1 MPQCIHDAYKRTYL
15 SNTIKMKL
23 LIILLTLCNGLIK
36 PSQQGQIDCCK
47 VLVTSLG
54 GSAEVPAACKNMLRI
69 CRTASSISA
78 NKRVTENLDLLKPEN
93 DHEPQGEESIITT
106 VSEVW
111 KRRTDTTFSTSTYTT
126 TGSTTVSQTL
136 TTTTTTT
143 NTWLKNTPSGF
154 MERKSTSFYTYFWC
168 QESLLNH
175 MLPSEICM
183 FHRGQEDFCCV
194 CNI

>member
-36 PSQQGQIDCCK
+36 PSQQGQIDCCM
-47 VLVTSLG
+47 VLVTNLG
-54 GSAEVPAACKNMLRI
+54 GSAAVPAACKNMPRI
-69 CRTASSISA
+69 CPSSISA
-78 NKRVTENLDLLKPEN
+78 NKRFTENLDLLKPEN

-111 KRRTDTTFSTSTYTT
+111 KTRTDTTFSTSTYTT
-126 TGSTTVSQTL
+126 TGSTTVSATL
-136 TTTTTTT
+136 TTTTT
-143 NTWLKNTPSGF
+143 NTRLKNTPSGF
-154 MERKSTSFYTYFWC
+154 MEWKSTSFYTYFRC

-183 FHRGQEDFCCV
+183 FHRGQEDFCCI